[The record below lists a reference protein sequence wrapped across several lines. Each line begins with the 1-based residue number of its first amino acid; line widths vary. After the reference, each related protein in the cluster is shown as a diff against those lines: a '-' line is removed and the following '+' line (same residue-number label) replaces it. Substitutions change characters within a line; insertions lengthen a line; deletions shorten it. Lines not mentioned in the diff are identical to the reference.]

1 MTVDSSYPSFYLIPS
16 LSQAHTLSPFF
27 FFFSPPEIPLWFISR
42 PTYYSR
48 FFLLVP
54 HDGCPSKLEGRAWK
68 PSVYTWLPTP
78 QKDKRNSLAFI
89 LVRSLEKSYT
99 LHPTPPH
106 PTTLPPSCPSHCE
119 LQGTCCSEGTSDW
132 WNNRKERN
140 HVVSDWYKAMIQ
152 DCLSHDIVSHD
163 PVVLK
168 KNSTQKH
175 IKYVYIEMCV
185 RCDQWFWCLLIS
197 GFCIFVILWED
208 NKMSAVP
215 CRHHMTSHHVMSR
228 YC

>member
-99 LHPTPPH
+99 LHPTPPP
-106 PTTLPPSCPSHCE
+106 PTHSLFFFLNTVCTESLSSNQTAGLWSQTAKRLKSLSPYYFVRGPISQ
-119 LQGTCCSEGTSDW
+119 QGFHYCTFVKGRYRFWMRGRS
-132 WNNRKERN
+132 
-140 HVVSDWYKAMIQ
+140 
-152 DCLSHDIVSHD
+152 
-163 PVVLK
+163 
-168 KNSTQKH
+168 
-175 IKYVYIEMCV
+175 V
-185 RCDQWFWCLLIS
+185 RVR
-197 GFCIFVILWED
+197 GGGG
-208 NKMSAVP
+208 
-215 CRHHMTSHHVMSR
+215 
-228 YC
+228 